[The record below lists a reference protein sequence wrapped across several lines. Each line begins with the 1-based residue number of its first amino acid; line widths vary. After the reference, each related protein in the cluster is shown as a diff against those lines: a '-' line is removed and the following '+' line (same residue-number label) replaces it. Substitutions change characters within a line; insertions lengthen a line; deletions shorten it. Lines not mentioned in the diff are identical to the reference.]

1 MNWLREKGAR
11 RIALLA
17 PRVDESWLRDIEGE
31 QTRVCRCDVG
41 DAGQLATVL
50 DELAANGGI
59 AGAIHA
65 AGVLADAPLQ
75 ELDHPPLAAVFAVKA
90 QAATSYCKPC
100 ATTADVILFSTPP
113 LPPPSAPRVKA
124 PMRWPAVISTGW
136 PNSFPPL
143 MRRKR
148 SLSPGA
154 HGGESGRAAT
164 PEMLAALASRGMGA
178 LSDAEGCWHLEQAV
192 MRGTP
197 WRLADAR
204 FHRQNAPVT
213 TGSV

>member
-75 ELDHPPLAAVFAVKA
+75 ELDHP
-90 QAATSYCKPC
+90 
-100 ATTADVILFSTPP
+100 
-113 LPPPSAPRVKA
+113 
-124 PMRWPAVISTGW
+124 RWP
-136 PNSFPPL
+136 PF
-143 MRRKR
+143 
-148 SLSPGA
+148 
-154 HGGESGRAAT
+154 
-164 PEMLAALASRGMGA
+164 SR
-178 LSDAEGCWHLEQAV
+178 
-192 MRGTP
+192 
-197 WRLADAR
+197 
-204 FHRQNAPVT
+204 
-213 TGSV
+213 